1 MYRENYSK
9 ARFHIRFGPPSLFE
23 RVRFKMSNAHKL
35 YLDGTHYKKRLS
47 ERDIPPEILE
57 ALLDFDASTWIL
69 QTAEVRTDRGKFVN
83 STWEKIING
92 HHYWVTIGIGNYVKT
107 IVDRTTSGMDKC
119 VRSGDLY
126 DFVERVNTDLMAAEQ
141 TVNRTPQRN
150 SELPNET
157 TLPNE
162 TRE

>member
-1 MYRENYSK
+1 MYRENYPK
-9 ARFHIRFGPPSLFE
+9 ARFHIQFGPPSLFE
-23 RVRFKMSNAHKL
+23 RVHFKMRDAHKL

-47 ERDIPPEILE
+47 ERDIPTEVLE
-57 ALLDFDASTWIL
+57 ALLDFDASTWNL

-83 STWEKIING
+83 STWEKVIDG

-107 IVDRTTSGMDKC
+107 IVDRTTSGMEKC
-119 VRSGDLY
+119 IRSGELY
-126 DFVERVNTDLMAAEQ
+126 DLVEHVNVELMTAEQ
-141 TVNRTPQRN
+141 ALNCTLQRN

-162 TRE
+162 TWE